1 MIVTD
6 RFVFLHMHKSGGTFV
21 NECLLRFVP
30 NARQIGYH
38 LPRALV
44 PPQYADLPALGLVR
58 SPWSYYVSWYSFQAQ
73 KRQSNELFRILSEDR
88 TLDFAGTLRN
98 MLDLGFGGGKL
109 DAVLR
114 ALPPGYTGRGL
125 NVPAPAMD
133 RIRASQLG
141 FYSFLYRYMFDSPG
155 QLHIGRLE
163 HLRDDLRRM
172 FDAVGQ
178 PINSAMQAYISHE
191 RPRNVSVHLDY
202 ARYYDD
208 ELRALVA
215 ARDALVIERYGYR
228 FGN

>member
-30 NARQIGYH
+30 SARQVGYH

-44 PPQYADLPALGLVR
+44 PPQYADLPSLGLVR

-88 TLDFAGTLRN
+88 RLDFGGTLRN
-98 MLDLGFGGGKL
+98 MLDLGFAGGKL
-109 DAVLR
+109 DAVLQ
-114 ALPPGYTGRGL
+114 ALPAGYSGRGL
-125 NVPAPAMD
+125 NVPASVME

-141 FYSFLYRYMFDSPG
+141 FYSFLYRYVFDGPG
-155 QLHIGRLE
+155 QLHVGRLE
-163 HLRDDLRRM
+163 HLREDLTRM

-178 PINSAMQAYISHE
+178 PISGAMRDYIGNE
-191 RPRNVSVHLDY
+191 RPRNVSVHPDY
-202 ARYYDD
+202 ASYYDD
-208 ELRALVA
+208 ELRTLVA
-215 ARDALVIERYGYR
+215 TRDALVIERHGYR
-228 FGN
+228 FGD